1 MGKCDNIETR
11 RVSTPDGLFTGVDT
25 GCGTVQFLGITY
37 ARYRRFCPPEIVD
50 YPESPAE
57 GCVEAGPNACAEADG
72 KVRTGY
78 DATSYGCVCPQD
90 LTHLKELLG
99 EDSVPGMEEG
109 RLCLSVTV
117 PSEAREAALPVMVWI
132 HGGSYLTGGS
142 EDGRYDVS
150 EIALAG
156 NVVVVKISYRLGAF
170 GYLRRPQ
177 MEAGNVE
184 NAPRMLERR
193 GDAGCGT
200 ANPGLESQ
208 CDAGRGTANP
218 GLEDQKTALK
228 WIQRH
233 ISSFGGDP
241 GNVTLWGQSAGA
253 HSIASLIASADSL
266 QCATNVPLFGGQAL
280 FHKAILQS
288 PPLGIRMSPRDA
300 ERLCALFLHRL
311 ARRMEKSPV
320 ESDRTAAQAKAG
332 GKKADE
338 TERMWRIAE
347 TAPVE
352 DLIAVQTSMKKMH
365 FALPFMPVLPDCT
378 SFPRMSSGE
387 KQGCPRCRPEA
398 AGTPFRVLLYCNRD
412 DASVYAR
419 KILGRTLY
427 RTPLGSLFT
436 RIITAAVFEA
446 PAEKYLRKMRKS
458 GVEAALC
465 RFSWHPAGSVLG
477 CCHSIE
483 LPFLLGHQEDWSRAE
498 MLQGMTEA
506 EYRHY
511 STVFKTLW
519 TEFARS
525 GKFPA
530 AGEI

>member
-25 GCGTVQFLGITY
+25 GCGTVQFRGITY

-57 GCVEAGPNACAEADG
+57 GGPNACAEADG

-117 PSEAREAALPVMVWI
+117 PSGAREAALPVMVWI

-177 MEAGNVE
+177 MEVGNVE

-193 GDAGCGT
+193 GDAGCGI
-200 ANPGLESQ
+200 
-208 CDAGRGTANP
+208 ANP

-266 QCATNVPLFGGQAL
+266 QCSTNVPLFGGQAL

-300 ERLCALFLHRL
+300 ERLCSLFLHRL